1 MVVPTRPFQENS
13 TRVVFPSRTRLLGE
27 RHRGLGKRPRSA
39 LKIPGRDRY
48 TPLVCIVGSQKL
60 ELGSFVGANDV
71 SHQQTNRY
79 WTVLS
84 IRERERELTHGG
96 RSGVSVRRYKETPP
110 SLAGLF
116 HQKPLPFPPNG
127 WSGWYITDS
136 IKTAEIDVLL
146 GTELLHYLQ

>member
-39 LKIPGRDRY
+39 LKILGRDRY

-79 WTVLS
+79 WIVLS
-84 IRERERELTHGG
+84 IRERENLPTAEDLESPSDGTRKLLRLWLDYST
-96 RSGVSVRRYKETPP
+96 RSPCH
-110 SLAGLF
+110 F
-116 HQKPLPFPPNG
+116 HLMG

-136 IKTAEIDVLL
+136 IKIAEIDVLL